1 MRKREFSSAAL
12 YSERSVELVELRC
25 LLMAV
30 RLKLRIKVDERSV
43 VAVSLLNS
51 GYEAPTPQLLIPVDL
66 ARRLDLWPPHHASEV
81 TLDTAGGPLRA
92 WIFPGVAKISVLTES
107 TESRETTADI
117 IVSPLADEPLIND
130 KLADELEIAVESFG
144 KGLWRFSWEP
154 KEKLR
159 KSESR

>member
-1 MRKREFSSAAL
+1 
-12 YSERSVELVELRC
+12 
-25 LLMAV
+25 MAV
-30 RLKLRIKVDERSV
+30 RLKLRIKVDGRSA
-43 VAVSLLNS
+43 VATSLLNS

-66 ARRLDLWPPHHASEV
+66 ARRLDLWPPQGASEV

-92 WIFPGVAKISVLTES
+92 WIFPGGARISVLSENA
-107 TESRETTADI
+107 ESREASADV

-144 KGLWRFSWEP
+144 KGLWRFGWEP

-159 KSESR
+159 KSEST

>member
-1 MRKREFSSAAL
+1 M
-12 YSERSVELVELRC
+12 VELRC
-25 LLMAV
+25 PLMAV

-43 VAVSLLNS
+43 EAVSLLNS

-66 ARRLDLWPPHHASEV
+66 ARRLDLWPPHQASEV

-92 WIFPGVAKISVLTES
+92 WIFPGAAKISVLTES
-107 TESRETTADI
+107 AESREATADI